1 MNTTMST
8 PTAPLVIIP
17 TYNEAENITG
27 IVERLR
33 DAVPHAHVLVVDDN
47 SPDGT
52 GDIVDALAAA
62 DPHHIHVLHR
72 LVKDGLAGAYLAGFA
87 WGLDRGY
94 PVLVEMDADGSHRP
108 EQLPAILEALNSNS
122 AAMAQGSRWVPGG
135 SVVNWPLS
143 RKLLSKG
150 GSFYARTMLGMTT
163 RDLTGGFRA
172 YTADILRAIR
182 LDTVAAKGYSFQIDL
197 ARRVHLAGGL
207 IVEVPITFAD
217 RTLGESKMSSFIIV
231 EALAK
236 VTGWGVD
243 RLLHRSP
250 LA

>member
-1 MNTTMST
+1 MNPVDT
-8 PTAPLVIIP
+8 PLVIIP

-27 IVERLR
+27 ILDRLR
-33 DAVPHAHVLVVDDN
+33 AAVPHAHILVVDDN

-52 GDIVDALAAA
+52 GDIVDARAAA

-87 WGLDRGY
+87 WGLDLGY

-108 EQLPAILEALNSNS
+108 EQLPSILEALHSNH
-122 AAMAQGSRWVPGG
+122 AAMSQGSRWVPGG
-135 SVVNWPLS
+135 SVINWPLS

-150 GSFYARTMLGMTT
+150 GSFYARLMLGMKT

-172 YTADILRAIR
+172 YTAQILQQIH
-182 LDTVAAKGYSFQIDL
+182 LDTVATKGYSFQIDL
-197 ARRVHLAGGL
+197 ARRVHAAGGT

-217 RTLGESKMSSFIIV
+217 RTAGESKMSSFIII
-231 EALAK
+231 EALAQ
-236 VTGWGVD
+236 VTRWGAQ
-243 RLLHRSP
+243 RLFGRRP
-250 LA
+250 